1 MEATKVQSSKLN
13 ETKFWLAAWTSTNR
27 DLLPVKVRDL
37 KVKEKKIHEG
47 K

>member
-27 DLLPVKVRDL
+27 DLLKVRDP